1 MKFPV
6 REIRR
11 ARIEIIPMI
20 DTIFFLLVFFMITSL
35 SMVRMKA
42 LAVALPKN
50 TPPSAANA
58 SSGETPDRSH
68 LVILTVSDI
77 GGYYVGTRRVA
88 PESLGAALQA
98 RAASDPHSVVV
109 LNLAKSQTAQTLIQ
123 VMDTVNR
130 VRTPDGQPV
139 TALMATE
146 PVDQNGRALTV
157 PPLPRAISR
166 VSP

>member
-1 MKFPV
+1 M
-6 REIRR
+6 RR

-50 TPPSAANA
+50 TPPTSGHAASAQ
-58 SSGETPDRSH
+58 TPAPEH
-68 LVILTVSDI
+68 LVVLTVSAA
-77 GGYYVGTRRVA
+77 GGYYVGMRRVT
-88 PESLGAALQA
+88 PDGVGAALQA
-98 RAASDPHSVVV
+98 RAASDPQSVVV
-109 LNLAKSQTAQTLIQ
+109 LNIAKSQTAQTLIQ
-123 VMDTVNR
+123 IMDAVNR
-130 VRTPDGQPV
+130 VRTPAGQPV

-157 PPLPRAISR
+157 PPLPSDVPAQ
-166 VSP
+166 